1 MLQRCSD
8 VEVICIVSPVTRCS
22 TTVASN
28 VTTSVFFKEARAT
41 QARESRKSPASTA
54 TCKTNEKE
62 KIKNKKTLGYNPLQ
76 FYYSKQ
82 CIKVT

>member
-1 MLQRCSD
+1 
-8 VEVICIVSPVTRCS
+8 
-22 TTVASN
+22 
-28 VTTSVFFKEARAT
+28 VFFKEARAT

-54 TCKTNEKE
+54 TYKTNEKE